1 MVAEALVPVE
11 NHLRHP
17 AKADLVLGWS
27 AIATA
32 GAAVLAWAA
41 CCVLPIVFSIAGLS
55 LAGTA
60 WIAGQRAWLTYATVP
75 LLGVGWWI
83 VWRRRRACAA
93 DATCRPTSPLALGL
107 FLVATVLALAALA
120 WRPLIEPQAL
130 AILRTM
136 R

>member
-1 MVAEALVPVE
+1 MPVE
-11 NHLRHP
+11 NRPGGP
-17 AKADLVLGWS
+17 AKSDLVLGWS

-32 GAAVLAWAA
+32 GAALLAWAA

-60 WIAGQRAWLTYATVP
+60 WIAGQRSWLTYATAL
-75 LLGVGWWI
+75 LLGVGWWM
-83 VWRRRRACAA
+83 VWRRRQACAV
-93 DATCRPTSPLALGL
+93 DATCRPTSPLAVGL
-107 FLVATVLALAALA
+107 FLAATALALAALA
-120 WRPLIEPQAL
+120 WQPLIEPQAL

>member
-1 MVAEALVPVE
+1 MPVE
-11 NHLRHP
+11 NRREP
-17 AKADLVLGWS
+17 GQADLVLGWS

-41 CCVLPIVFSIAGLS
+41 CCVLPIALSVAGLS
-55 LAGTA
+55 LAGTV
-60 WIAGQRAWLTYATVP
+60 WIAGQRSWLTYATV
-75 LLGVGWWI
+75 LVLGVGWWL

-93 DATCRPTSPLALGL
+93 DAACRPTSRLALGL
-107 FLVATVLALAALA
+107 LMVATVLTLAALA

>member
-1 MVAEALVPVE
+1 MPVE
-11 NHLRHP
+11 NRRRGP
-17 AKADLVLGWS
+17 ARADLVLGWS

-32 GAAVLAWAA
+32 GGAVLAWAA

-60 WIAGQRAWLTYATVP
+60 WIAGQRSWLTYATLL
-75 LLGVGWWI
+75 LLGVGWWM
-83 VWRRRRACAA
+83 VWRRRRACAV
-93 DATCRPTSPLALGL
+93 DATCWPTSRLALGL
-107 FLVATVLALAALA
+107 FLAATVLALAALA
-120 WRPLIEPQAL
+120 WQPLIEPQAL